1 VIPSPKSD
9 VHPRGLFRGLFAVC
23 RGLSRQSRNVP
34 LGSKVRTSPFGA
46 VPKPPIPSCQES
58 LVSACGGFRQGRAPL
73 LRAPEGSLDGFRQAA
88 QWGQEGMGAT
98 PLKLKGTFLLC
109 QKGTF
114 SLCCHSENRGLLTF
128 LLKNSRLV
136 VCSAGCLWTG
146 RSRKTISGRSPR
158 LVPSTQNVPHACQ
171 SPNTGGGSDRTVP
184 RRRPEPGHSGA
195 KEK

>member
-1 VIPSPKSD
+1 MSSEN
-9 VHPRGLFRGLFAVC
+9 RGLFRGLFAVC

-58 LVSACGGFRQGRAPL
+58 LVSACG
-73 LRAPEGSLDGFRQAA
+73 GFRQAA